1 MPRKNAAVP
10 VKTTSPAFPVI
21 LKGVIFAYLISL
33 FCFLAFSVLIQYTS
47 LSESVMPYTVNAVS
61 LISVFAGAAYST
73 RKLRVKGWLNG
84 GLLGLVYLAGLII
97 LGKILLPGF
106 HLDITYLTKIILAF
120 SAGAA
125 GGIFGINL

>member
-1 MPRKNAAVP
+1 
-10 VKTTSPAFPVI
+10 
-21 LKGVIFAYLISL
+21 
-33 FCFLAFSVLIQYTS
+33 
-47 LSESVMPYTVNAVS
+47 MPYTVNAVS